1 MRTLIILLGPTGI
14 GKTELSLKIAEQLQT
29 EIISCDSRQFFKEL
43 KIGTA
48 APTEEQLKRVPHHL
62 VGMLSITDYYSAG
75 RFEMDALRKLD
86 ELFQTHD
93 SVLMTGGSML
103 YIDAVC
109 KGIDDIPDVD
119 KELREELLNRYQQE
133 GIENIRAELKIL
145 DPEYHQIV
153 DQKNHKRIIHAL
165 EICLMSGRP
174 YSFFRKES
182 SKERPFQI
190 LKIGLNMPREELYER
205 INQRVDIMFE
215 NGLLEE
221 AKRFYPHKNLN
232 SLNTV
237 GYKELFEYFDG
248 NWTLD
253 FARNMI
259 KQNSRRYAKK
269 QLSWF
274 NRDGEIHW
282 FHPAQ
287 EKEILELIRFI
298 SPQLLRVSQ

>member
-1 MRTLIILLGPTGI
+1 MEKTLIILLGPTGI
-14 GKTELSLKIAEQLQT
+14 GKTELSLRIAEQLNT

-43 KIGTA
+43 QIGTA
-48 APTEEQLKRVPHHL
+48 APTEEQLKRAPHHL

-75 RFEMDALRKLD
+75 RFEMDALSKLE
-86 ELFQTHD
+86 ELFQTHN

-103 YIDAVC
+103 YIDAIC

-119 KELREELLNRYQQE
+119 KELREELLARYERE
-133 GIENIRAELKIL
+133 GIENIRAELKML
-145 DPEYHQIV
+145 DPDYYRIV
-153 DQKNHKRIIHAL
+153 DPMNHKRIIHAL
-165 EICLMSGRP
+165 EICLMTGKP
-174 YSFFRKES
+174 YSSFRKES
-182 SKERPFQI
+182 AKERPFRI

-205 INQRVDIMFE
+205 INRRVDQMFE

-221 AKRFYPHKNLN
+221 AKRFYPYRNLN
-232 SLNTV
+232 ALNTV

-248 NWTLD
+248 NWTLE

-274 NRDGEIHW
+274 NRDKEISW

-287 EKEILELIRFI
+287 EKEIFELIL
-298 SPQLLRVSQ
+298 SQPALL